1 MADTLPKEMWIHIWS
16 FIDFD
21 TLQKICTEVCKSWL
35 DEIRD
40 SAQLSSK
47 LQIDNEG
54 LNAEEINEV
63 LFHWPRLKVLE
74 LTEEMYDYQGE
85 EGYYY
90 EDQID
95 FKLCPDLRKVIY
107 KNDRKVSFDS
117 LGLFTNRNITIAQLE
132 IMRFWFDPKDDKSHE
147 GPENVLE
154 LEIDLLTPKNE
165 AYPTERDLLGIIHIL
180 RYHIWVFL
188 GPHPPKESTETYL
201 QKYLIFFQKL
211 IQ

>member
-21 TLQKICTEVCKSWL
+21 TLHKICTEVCKSWL
-35 DEIRD
+35 DEIRE
-40 SAQLSSK
+40 SAQLSSE

-63 LFHWPRLKVLE
+63 LFHWPRIKVLE
-74 LTEEMYDYQGE
+74 LTEEMKDYQTE
-85 EGYYY
+85 KVYYY

-117 LGLFTNRNITIAQLE
+117 LGLFTNKDITIAQFE
-132 IMRFWFDPKDDKSHE
+132 IMRFWFDQKYSRIFGFDPKDEKSQE

-154 LEIDLLTPKNE
+154 LEIGYSLKELGLLFS
-165 AYPTERDLLGIIHIL
+165 LSIL
-180 RYHIWVFL
+180 QIRPSIFKEIFRRFL
-188 GPHPPKESTETYL
+188 AHF
-201 QKYLIFFQKL
+201 LIM
-211 IQ
+211 

>member
-35 DEIRD
+35 DEIRG

-107 KNDRKVSFDS
+107 KNDRKVSFNS
-117 LGLFTNRNITIAQLE
+117 LGLFTNKDITIAKFE
-132 IMRFWFDPKDDKSHE
+132 ILRLWFDPKDDKSHE

-165 AYPTERDLLGIIHIL
+165 VYPTEEDLLIGIIHIL
-180 RYHIWVFL
+180 RHHVLGLFGTPPTHHISRGHLENDVR
-188 GPHPPKESTETYL
+188 
-201 QKYLIFFQKL
+201 FF
-211 IQ
+211 

>member
-35 DEIRD
+35 DEIRE
-40 SAQLSSK
+40 SAQLSSE

-63 LFHWPRLKVLE
+63 LFHWPRIKVLE
-74 LTEEMYDYQGE
+74 LTEEMEDYQTE
-85 EGYYY
+85 KVYYY

-117 LGLFTNRNITIAQLE
+117 LDLFTNKDITIAQFE
-132 IMRFWFDPKDDKSHE
+132 IMRFWFDPKDEKSQE

-154 LEIDLLTPKNE
+154 LEIGYSLKELGLLFS
-165 AYPTERDLLGIIHIL
+165 LSIL
-180 RYHIWVFL
+180 QYI
-188 GPHPPKESTETYL
+188 
-201 QKYLIFFQKL
+201 
-211 IQ
+211 